1 MSKLS
6 VPSFQ
11 ETVQSLIDM
20 HEHPAVLIDRA
31 YRIVAANRAYRTTY
45 GIKSEQLIG
54 RHCYEVSHHR
64 DTPCHLHGEDCPHQ
78 QVFARSEVQRVV
90 HTHFDG
96 KGRPEYVGIKGH
108 PVVLPDGE
116 TYLGESIQRL
126 APPEAMNCEEMRMV
140 GRSRP
145 LLHAIDQLS
154 QAAASPAP
162 VLLAGESGVGKELAA
177 RYLHDHGL
185 RRSGPFVAIDC
196 ATLPENLFESEMFG
210 HEPGAFTGC
219 VGRKTG
225 LFEDARNGTVL
236 LDEIG
241 EIPLAMQAKLL
252 RVLET
257 GTFRRV
263 GGHET
268 LHTDIRLV
276 AATNR
281 DLKNA
286 VATGQFREDLYYRI
300 ACITIALPSLR
311 ERRAD
316 IPLLVEA
323 LLARINAANGRHA
336 RLSEAAW
343 ARLMQHDFPGN
354 VRELR
359 NILQRA
365 VALCHG
371 QVIEATDLGL
381 EETAIDIDAL
391 AAPNWEGL
399 EREQLEALAERY
411 HGKRRAMADALG
423 VSERTLYRRLRRHGF
438 ATSGEDMSRLSKRSS
453 NRP

>member
-6 VPSFQ
+6 ASRLH
-11 ETVQSLIDM
+11 ESVQSLIDM

-31 YRIVAANRAYRTTY
+31 YRIIAANCAYRTTY
-45 GIKSEQLIG
+45 GVKSEQLIG

-78 QVFARSEVQRVV
+78 QVFACGEIQRVV

-162 VLLAGESGVGKELAA
+162 VLLTGESGVGKELAA
-177 RYLHDHGL
+177 RYLHDHSP
-185 RRSGPFVAIDC
+185 RRGGPFVAIDC
-196 ATLPENLFESEMFG
+196 TTLPENLFESEMFG
-210 HEPGAFTGC
+210 HEAGAFTGC
-219 VGRKTG
+219 VGRKAG
-225 LFEDARNGTVL
+225 LFEDGCNGTL
-236 LDEIG
+236 FLDEIG

-252 RVLET
+252 RVLES

-263 GGHET
+263 GGRET
-268 LHTDIRLV
+268 LHADVRLV

-286 VATGQFREDLYYRI
+286 VAGGLFREDLYYRI

-343 ARLMQHDFPGN
+343 IRLMQHDFPGN

-359 NILQRA
+359 NVLQRA
-365 VALCHG
+365 VALCHE
-371 QVIEATDLGL
+371 QVIEPGDLGL
-381 EETAIDIDAL
+381 EETGTDIGA
-391 AAPNWEGL
+391 ATAPNWGGL

-411 HGKRRAMADALG
+411 QGKRRAMADALG

-438 ATSGEDMSRLSKRSS
+438 AAPRGT
-453 NRP
+453 

>member
-6 VPSFQ
+6 ASRVHES
-11 ETVQSLIDM
+11 VQSLIDM

-45 GIKSEQLIG
+45 GVKSEQLIG
-54 RHCYEVSHHR
+54 RHCYEISHHR
-64 DTPCHLHGEDCPHQ
+64 DSPCHLHGEDCPHQ
-78 QVFARSEVQRVV
+78 QVFARGEIQRVV

-116 TYLGESIQRL
+116 IYLGESIQRL

-177 RYLHDHGL
+177 RYLHDHSP
-185 RRSGPFVAIDC
+185 RRGGPFVAIDC
-196 ATLPENLFESEMFG
+196 TTLPESLFESEMFG
-210 HEPGAFTGC
+210 HEAGAFTGC
-219 VGRKTG
+219 VGRKAG
-225 LFEDARNGTVL
+225 LFEDGRNGTL
-236 LDEIG
+236 FLDEIG
-241 EIPLAMQAKLL
+241 EIPLVMQAKLL
-252 RVLET
+252 RVLES

-263 GGHET
+263 GGRET
-268 LHTDIRLV
+268 LHADVRLV

-286 VATGQFREDLYYRI
+286 VAGGQFREDLYYRI

-343 ARLMQHDFPGN
+343 IRLMQHDFPGN

-359 NILQRA
+359 NVLQRA
-365 VALCHG
+365 VALCHE
-371 QVIEATDLGL
+371 QIIEPGDLGL
-381 EETAIDIDAL
+381 EEMRTDIGA
-391 AAPNWEGL
+391 ATAPNWKGL

-411 HGKRRAMADALG
+411 QGKRRAMADALG

-438 ATSGEDMSRLSKRSS
+438 PAPRTGT
-453 NRP
+453 